1 MIFQAPRARL
11 IPAWGS
17 APGKPIFERISAEGA
32 FQLSSVEL
40 KRAFSAFPVFYR
52 KPGALPQAIMSDAV
66 GVRAT
71 AAWETTGT
79 VG

>member
-52 KPGALPQAIMSDAV
+52 NLGRCPALMNDAV
-66 GVRAT
+66 GVGAT